1 MDATR
6 QISAQ
11 LDDRRVRLCMSKAD
25 LARRSDV
32 SQPTVRRVLS
42 GQESRPRTDTVIAIA
57 TALGVEVRLSEN
69 PDVHETHGVSEF
81 RRAQAK
87 AKARRLARLVQGT
100 MALEAEAVGVET
112 LAALEEDNLHALLAG
127 SGRRLWGE

>member
-11 LDDRRVRLCMSKAD
+11 LDDRRSRLRMSKAD

-32 SQPTVRRVLS
+32 SQPTVSRVLS
-42 GQESRPRTDTVIAIA
+42 GQESRPRMDTVIAIA
-57 TALGVEVRLSEN
+57 TALGVEVRLSEASQ
-69 PDVHETHGVSEF
+69 VHEKYDVSEF
-81 RRAQAK
+81 RKHQART
-87 AKARRLARLVQGT
+87 KARHLVRLVQGT
-100 MALEAEAVGVET
+100 MALEAEAVGEDI
-112 LAALEEDNLHALLAG
+112 LRQMEEDNFHALLAG